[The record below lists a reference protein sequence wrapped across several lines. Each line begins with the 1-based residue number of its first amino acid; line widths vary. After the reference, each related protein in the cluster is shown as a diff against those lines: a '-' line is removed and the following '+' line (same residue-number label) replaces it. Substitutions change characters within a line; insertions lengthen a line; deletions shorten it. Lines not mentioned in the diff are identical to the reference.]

1 MNTMFLL
8 MAEFEMAVIPLSVLA
23 DKYLSMSP
31 ATADKKANAGDM
43 PIPTFRI
50 GNTQKSPR
58 MVHVQDLADFI
69 DEQRRK
75 AKAEMLLLSR

>member
-8 MAEFEMAVIPLSVLA
+8 MAEFETAVIPLSVIA
-23 DKYLSMSP
+23 DKYLGMGP
-31 ATADKKANAGDM
+31 ATADKKASVGER
-43 PIPTFRI
+43 PIPTFRV

-69 DEQRRK
+69 DERRSR
-75 AKAEMLLLSR
+75 AKEEMLLLSR

>member
-1 MNTMFLL
+1 
-8 MAEFEMAVIPLSVLA
+8 MAVIPLSVIA
-23 DKYLSMSP
+23 DKYLGMSP

-50 GNTQKSPR
+50 GNTQKAPR

-69 DEQRRK
+69 DERRGK
-75 AKAEMLLLSR
+75 AKEDMLIYKA